1 MRIRKSGEQRR
12 LEIIGAALR
21 LAATHGPDRITAEAI
36 ARELGITQPAVF
48 RHFPRKGDI
57 WNAVIQR
64 LAEELSQVWRTSA
77 ESSLRRGRLF
87 AVLDAHLRFIADH
100 PAVPLVL
107 LSPELQAR
115 HPELRSAIA
124 HLMKL
129 FHAQLCELVDLAD
142 DAAPTEVGAVAR
154 MLISLVQGIAV
165 RWAGSGQAF
174 DIVAE
179 GGMLLRLATR
189 GLIKPLPTL
198 AESS

>member
-12 LEIIGAALR
+12 LEIIETALR
-21 LAATHGPDRITAEAI
+21 LAATHGPDRISAEAI
-36 ARELGITQPAVF
+36 ARELSITQPAVF

-64 LAEELSQVWRTSA
+64 LAEELSQVWTPNT
-77 ESSLRRGRLF
+77 ENSLPNGRLL
-87 AVLDAHLRFIADH
+87 AVLDAHLRFIAGH

-115 HPELRSAIA
+115 HPELRAAIA

-129 FHAQLCELVDLAD
+129 FHARLGDLVVLAD
-142 DAAPTEVGAVAR
+142 EIPPTEAGAVAW
-154 MLISLVQGIAV
+154 MIISLVQGIAV

-189 GLIKPLPTL
+189 GLIKP
-198 AESS
+198 

>member
-1 MRIRKSGEQRR
+1 MRIRKTGEQRR
-12 LEIIGAALR
+12 LEIIDTALR
-21 LAATHGPDRITAEAI
+21 LAATHGPDRISAEAI
-36 ARELGITQPAVF
+36 ARELGLSQPAVF

-64 LAEELSQVWRTSA
+64 LAEELSQVWATNA
-77 ESSLRRGRLF
+77 ESSQPSDRLL
-87 AVLDAHLRFIADH
+87 AVLDAHLRFISGH

-129 FHAQLCELVDLAD
+129 FHARLCDLVALAD
-142 DAAPTEVGAVAR
+142 DVPPTEVAAVAR
-154 MLISLVQGIAV
+154 MIISLVQGIAV

-174 DIVAE
+174 DIVTE
-179 GGMLLRLATR
+179 GGMLIRLATR
-189 GLIKPLPTL
+189 GLIKPLPPV
-198 AESS
+198 AASS